1 MPDEAPTWEA
11 STDGRTTGYVDG
23 YLPAWTECPEV
34 TCRGAVH
41 RRTVVAPDG
50 DTEMVG
56 FCSSCGKP
64 TG

>member
-1 MPDEAPTWEA
+1 M
-11 STDGRTTGYVDG
+11 TDLIAALRESLIAARKATGYK
-23 YLPAWTECPEV
+23 PSWTECPEV

-41 RRTVVAPDG
+41 HRAVVAPDG

-56 FCSSCGKP
+56 YCSSCGKP